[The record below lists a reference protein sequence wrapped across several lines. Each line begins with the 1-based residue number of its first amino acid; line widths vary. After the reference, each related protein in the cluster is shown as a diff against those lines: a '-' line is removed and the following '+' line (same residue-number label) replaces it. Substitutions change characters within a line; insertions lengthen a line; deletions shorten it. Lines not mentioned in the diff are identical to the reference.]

1 MIKDERN
8 YGSEQ
13 TMITKE
19 EITIKV
25 PSEVAEA
32 YRNATEEERSQIEAR
47 IAVLLK
53 SSMTSK
59 QEAIAKLRQ
68 TMDEIGT
75 LAAQRG
81 LTPEIL
87 SSILNDDE

>member
-1 MIKDERN
+1 MKDYRSKQNMIA
-8 YGSEQ
+8 
-13 TMITKE
+13 KE

-32 YRNATEEERSQIEAR
+32 YRNATEEEQEQIAAR
-47 IAVLLK
+47 ITVLLK

-75 LAAQRG
+75 KAVQRG
-81 LTPEIL
+81 LTPEML
-87 SSILNDDE
+87 ESILNNDE